1 MGLKYSGTST
11 STNSAGK
18 KAIEPS
24 TSLNPN
30 MMATAASDSVE
41 MRSSTDPDSV
51 AMRSVFTVASRKRS
65 LTSKMRSPVAFALAE
80 QLERVDAAHRV
91 DEVVGQPSVLVVL
104 ARGGRLRRLADQPH
118 VEHDDRVHDEHDQA
132 RHPVDGQH
140 A

>member
-65 LTSKMRSPVAFALAE
+65 LTSKMRSPWRLPWPSSLSVSMPRTESTKWLDSRRYSSCWRAAAAFA
-80 QLERVDAAHRV
+80 VW
-91 DEVVGQPSVLVVL
+91 PIS
-104 ARGGRLRRLADQPH
+104 PM
-118 VEHDDRVHDEHDQA
+118 
-132 RHPVDGQH
+132 
-140 A
+140 